1 MSSEIV
7 LPKKDV
13 IIEWQKHLSK
23 MLVNRDFF
31 SKYEL
36 REILGEGGFSQV
48 YRVIEKKTGKV
59 SAAKVI
65 KHKMIYSDKRGVLL
79 MKQEIDIMRQLDHP
93 NIVKLIEVQEV
104 HNAVVLIMEYV
115 DGSELKKLNM
125 GLSFQDVITIVHAIL
140 SVLSY
145 LENLGIVHR
154 DLKPSNIMITKGEF
168 VQTDSVKLFDFGLAA
183 FLSEKLLLTKCG
195 TPGYIAPE
203 ILCASSK
210 DKIVVSP
217 SVDVYSLGII
227 LYEMLFK
234 SNPFKDASKPDS
246 KRVVRK
252 NAQSSID
259 YDRPCIYKPFITP
272 QFMQLLVDMTQKSDI
287 TRPLASTLLE
297 SEVFKAVCKTG
308 RKEKK
313 SPDYHPM
320 LEENVVSQLSKDTY
334 RFKVNQNRFRADSPT
349 IKRFLPRPTPLL
361 IDPITTLDP
370 EVRASQPEELLSPI
384 NNTRNKYKGRDFE
397 EYSAQSPTS
406 LDKRYK
412 NRDRTMSPLADPSD
426 AQIPTRFSTR
436 ATSSAGKLE
445 SHERHR
451 HASSHNKVKTLG
463 EMDDKGYK
471 GMFVLHQVKEESQ
484 IQLH

>member
-1 MSSEIV
+1 
-7 LPKKDV
+7 
-13 IIEWQKHLSK
+13 
-23 MLVNRDFF
+23 
-31 SKYEL
+31 
-36 REILGEGGFSQV
+36 
-48 YRVIEKKTGKV
+48 
-59 SAAKVI
+59 
-65 KHKMIYSDKRGVLL
+65 

-361 IDPITTLDP
+361 IDPITTLDLKLG
-370 EVRASQPEELLSPI
+370 RLNQKSYFLLLTTQETSTKVEILKNIPPNHQHPSI
-384 NNTRNKYKGRDFE
+384 KDTKTGIGQCHRWQTLPTLKFQLGFLRGLHRLQGSSRVMKGIDMHH
-397 EYSAQSPTS
+397 
-406 LDKRYK
+406 LIIK
-412 NRDRTMSPLADPSD
+412 
-426 AQIPTRFSTR
+426 
-436 ATSSAGKLE
+436 
-445 SHERHR
+445 
-451 HASSHNKVKTLG
+451 
-463 EMDDKGYK
+463 
-471 GMFVLHQVKEESQ
+471 
-484 IQLH
+484 